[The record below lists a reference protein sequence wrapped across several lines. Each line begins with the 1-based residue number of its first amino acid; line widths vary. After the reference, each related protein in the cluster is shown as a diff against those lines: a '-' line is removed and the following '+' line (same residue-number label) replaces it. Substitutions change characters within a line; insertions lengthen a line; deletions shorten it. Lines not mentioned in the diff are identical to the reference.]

1 MGIHVWIRTQH
12 VMEPVLKECLNAMGN
27 VMTSRSF
34 HVVVSATLT
43 QHTTKETTENVGRN
57 VFVILSLV
65 RGNAGKTILPVA
77 NINAKAILL
86 IILKHTELVEIAAFP
101 VPRLVMECV
110 QRNTSSVEI
119 EAA

>member
-1 MGIHVWIRTQH
+1 MG
-12 VMEPVLKECLNAMGN
+12 PVLKECLNAM
-27 VMTSRSF
+27 VDVITRKCF
-34 HVVVSATLT
+34 RVVVSATLT
-43 QHTTKETTENVGRN
+43 QQTTKKNTENVGRN
-57 VFVILSLV
+57 VLVILSLV
-65 RGNAGKTILPVA
+65 RGNAGKTILLVA

-86 IILKHTELVEIAAFP
+86 IILKHTEHVEIIVFL